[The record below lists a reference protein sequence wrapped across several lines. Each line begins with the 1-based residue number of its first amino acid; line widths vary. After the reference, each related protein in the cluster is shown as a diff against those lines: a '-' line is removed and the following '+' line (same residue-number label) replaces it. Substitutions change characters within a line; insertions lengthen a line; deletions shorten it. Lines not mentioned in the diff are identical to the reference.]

1 MSISTR
7 ALSKSNA
14 RGLRQR
20 RHDKLGCGE
29 VIADRF
35 VQPCCVHAVHRR
47 YPARMPRGSVSRTQC
62 HSRTVGTGRT
72 GLLAGASREAAAPL
86 ARSGGG
92 EGGFGRTG
100 KTPPPGI
107 RGGGGGGGR
116 LRTNWQPPR
125 RWYSRVR
132 LTCCGNGWRQPRRV
146 GRFCSRAE
154 TVPRRSRGRRLIESA
169 TG

>member
-35 VQPCCVHAVHRR
+35 VQPCCVHTVHRR
-47 YPARMPRGSVSRTQC
+47 LPARMPRGSVSRTQC

-92 EGGFGRTG
+92 EGGFRRTG
-100 KTPPPGI
+100 NNPPPGVC
-107 RGGGGGGGR
+107 GGGWASGGKGGGR
-116 LRTNWQPPR
+116 LR
-125 RWYSRVR
+125 
-132 LTCCGNGWRQPRRV
+132 RV
-146 GRFCSRAE
+146 GCFCSRAE